1 MLALRD
7 VQAGYG
13 SATVLRGVSLDV
25 ADGETVALV
34 GANGAGKSTL
44 LKTISGLVRV
54 RGGDIALAGASLA
67 GVPAPQR
74 VRRGIAHV
82 PEGRDVFGGLT
93 VGENLRLG
101 AYAVRRDADAR
112 ELERRLE
119 DVLER
124 FPVLRERLDR
134 PAAELSGGQ
143 QQMLAIG
150 RGLMAR
156 PRLLLLDEPSLGLS
170 PALVE
175 RIFAILRDLRGA
187 GISVLIAEQNARM
200 TLAVADRGYV
210 LENGSIVAQGS
221 GRELLESPQIVER
234 YLGIGSASGVTADD
248 GAAAG
253 SAGAGASAAAALTD
267 RLRAILAPAE
277 NSA

>member
-1 MLALRD
+1 MMPGQDRSDKMTLTMRD
-7 VQAGYG
+7 VHAGYG
-13 SATVLRGVSLDV
+13 SASVLRGVSLDV
-25 ADGETVALV
+25 AEGETVALV

-54 RGGDIALAGASLA
+54 RAGDIVFDGAPLATLSGS
-67 GVPAPQR
+67 QR

-93 VGENLRLG
+93 VEENLRLG
-101 AYAVRRDADAR
+101 AYAVRRDAAAHEIDK
-112 ELERRLE
+112 RLA

-170 PALVE
+170 PSLVE

-221 GRELLESPQIVER
+221 GGELLHSPQIVER
-234 YLGIGSASGVTADD
+234 YLGIGRSTAE
-248 GAAAG
+248 
-253 SAGAGASAAAALTD
+253 AGAELATDALTQ
-267 RLRAILAPAE
+267 RLRAILAPDAP
-277 NSA
+277 A

>member
-1 MLALRD
+1 MTHTDGGTMLSLRD

-13 SATVLRGVSLDV
+13 SAMVLRGVSLDV
-25 ADGETVALV
+25 APGETVALV

-44 LKTISGLVRV
+44 LKAISGLVRV
-54 RGGDIALAGASLA
+54 RAGDITLAGTSLA
-67 GVPAPQR
+67 AVSAAQR

-93 VGENLRLG
+93 VAENLRLG
-101 AYAVRRDADAR
+101 AYAVRRHTSAGD
-112 ELERRLE
+112 LERHLA

-124 FPVLRERLDR
+124 FPILRERLDR

-156 PRLLLLDEPSLGLS
+156 PRLLLLDEPSLGLA
-170 PALVE
+170 PPLVE

-210 LENGSIVAQGS
+210 LENGSIVAHGS
-221 GRELLESPQIVER
+221 GSELLHSPQIVER
-234 YLGIGSASGVTADD
+234 YLGIGTSTADVN
-248 GAAAG
+248 AEPAT
-253 SAGAGASAAAALTD
+253 AALTQ
-267 RLRAILAPAE
+267 RLRAILAPA
-277 NSA
+277 

>member
-1 MLALRD
+1 MLTLRD
-7 VQAGYG
+7 VHAGYG
-13 SATVLRGVSLDV
+13 SATVLHGVSLDV
-25 ADGETVALV
+25 APGETVALV

-54 RGGDIALAGASLA
+54 RAGEIALDGTSLA
-67 GVPAPQR
+67 AVPPSRR
-74 VRRGIAHV
+74 VARGIAHV

-93 VGENLRLG
+93 VAENLRLG
-101 AYAVRRDADAR
+101 AYAVRRDADAG
-112 ELERRLE
+112 ELERRLD

-124 FPVLRERLDR
+124 FPVLRDRLDR

-170 PALVE
+170 PPLVE
-175 RIFAILRDLRGA
+175 RIFAIIRDLRGA
-187 GISVLIAEQNARM
+187 GIAVLIAEQNARM

-210 LENGSIVAQGS
+210 LENGSIVAEGS
-221 GRELLESPQIVER
+221 GHDLLHSPQIVER
-234 YLGIGSASGVTADD
+234 YLGIGSTSTDANAD
-248 GAAAG
+248 
-253 SAGAGASAAAALTD
+253 AAAAAMTD
-267 RLRAILAPAE
+267 RLRAIFAPAGG
-277 NSA
+277 AA

>member
-1 MLALRD
+1 MMLSLRH
-7 VQAGYG
+7 VHAGYG

-25 ADGETVALV
+25 AEGETVALV

-54 RGGDIALAGASLA
+54 RTGDIAFGGASVAALS
-67 GVPAPQR
+67 GPQR

-93 VGENLRLG
+93 VDENLRLG
-101 AYAVRRDADAR
+101 AYAVRRDAGAR
-112 ELERRLE
+112 ELEQRLTG
-119 DVLER
+119 VLDR
-124 FPVLRERLDR
+124 FPVLRERLDH

-170 PALVE
+170 PSLVE

-210 LENGSIVAQGS
+210 LENGSIVAHGS
-221 GRELLESPQIVER
+221 GSELLHSPQIVER
-234 YLGIGSASGVTADD
+234 YLGIGTSTAD
-248 GAAAG
+248 AAAEP
-253 SAGAGASAAAALTD
+253 ATAALTE
-267 RLRAILAPAE
+267 RLRAILSPADVR
-277 NSA
+277 A

>member
-7 VQAGYG
+7 VEAGYG
-13 SATVLRGVSLDV
+13 GATVLRGVTLAV
-25 ADGETVALV
+25 EDGETVALV

-44 LKTISGLVRV
+44 LKAISGLVRV
-54 RGGDIALAGASLA
+54 RAGEIRLGGEPLNA
-67 GVPAPQR
+67 VPAP
-74 VRRGIAHV
+74 RRAARGVAHV
-82 PEGRDVFGGLT
+82 PEGRDVFSSLT
-93 VGENLRLG
+93 VAENLRLG
-101 AYAVRRDADAR
+101 AYADRRSLGTG

-119 DVLER
+119 DVLTR

-175 RIFAILRDLRGA
+175 QIFGIVRDLRGA

-210 LENGSIVAQGS
+210 LENGSIVAQGA
-221 GRELLESPQIVER
+221 GRALLDSPQIVER
-234 YLGIGSASGVTADD
+234 YLGIGSGGTVGDSE
-248 GAAAG
+248 
-253 SAGAGASAAAALTD
+253 AGAGQLTE
-267 RLRAILAPAE
+267 RLRTILAPQEAP
-277 NSA
+277 A

>member
-1 MLALRD
+1 MSAPPLRCSHEPSDPGMMLSLRG

-54 RGGDIALAGASLA
+54 RAGDITLQGASLA
-67 GVPAPQR
+67 NVSAPQR

-82 PEGRDVFGGLT
+82 PEGRGVFGGLA
-93 VGENLRLG
+93 VAENLRLG
-101 AYAVRRDADAR
+101 AYAVRREAGPR
-112 ELERRLE
+112 ELDSRL
-119 DVLER
+119 DGVLER

-150 RGLMAR
+150 RGLMAQ

-170 PALVE
+170 PPLVE
-175 RIFAILRDLRGA
+175 RIFAILR
-187 GISVLIAEQNARM
+187 
-200 TLAVADRGYV
+200 
-210 LENGSIVAQGS
+210 
-221 GRELLESPQIVER
+221 
-234 YLGIGSASGVTADD
+234 
-248 GAAAG
+248 
-253 SAGAGASAAAALTD
+253 
-267 RLRAILAPAE
+267 
-277 NSA
+277 

>member
-1 MLALRD
+1 MLTMRA
-7 VQAGYG
+7 VEAGYG

-25 ADGETVALV
+25 AEGETVALV

-54 RGGDIALAGASLA
+54 RAGDIAFEGASLA
-67 GVPAPQR
+67 AVSAPQR

-93 VGENLRLG
+93 VAENLRLG
-101 AYAVRRDADAR
+101 AYAVRRDVDAR
-112 ELERRLE
+112 DLDGRLAG
-119 DVLER
+119 VLER

-170 PALVE
+170 PPLVE

-200 TLAVADRGYV
+200 TLAVADSGYV

-221 GRELLESPQIVER
+221 GRELLHSPQIVER
-234 YLGIGSASGVTADD
+234 YLGIGTNN
-248 GAAAG
+248 AG
-253 SAGAGASAAAALTD
+253 SNADAATDALAQ
-267 RLRAILAPAE
+267 RLRAIFAPGEA
-277 NSA
+277 SA

>member
-1 MLALRD
+1 VTSPGAERSLLSLRG
-7 VQAGYG
+7 VHAGYG
-13 SATVLRGVSLDV
+13 SANVLHGVSLDV
-25 ADGETVALV
+25 AEGGTVALV

-54 RGGDIALAGASLA
+54 RAGDVSFEGASLA
-67 GVPAPQR
+67 ALSAPQR

-82 PEGRDVFGGLT
+82 PEGRDIFGGLT

-101 AYAVRRDADAR
+101 AYAVRGDADAPAQ
-112 ELERRLE
+112 RL
-119 DVLER
+119 DGVLER

-170 PALVE
+170 PPLVE
-175 RIFAILRDLRGA
+175 RIFTILRDLRGA

-210 LENGSIVAQGS
+210 LENGSIVAHGS
-221 GRELLESPQIVER
+221 GNELLHSPQIVER
-234 YLGIGSASGVTADD
+234 YLGIGTSTADARAE
-248 GAAAG
+248 AATEV
-253 SAGAGASAAAALTD
+253 LTE
-267 RLRAILAPAE
+267 RLRTILAPSDAG
-277 NSA
+277 A